1 MELTTFVETLRQELA
16 LTVEGQGDE
25 VRATAERLVSGLEPA
40 VRLALLEALSAAADE
55 ITQDLAPG
63 SVHVRLR
70 GREPAFVV
78 TLPPVEAGVA
88 AAEPAPAA
96 APAAGPGAA
105 PAEPAEAG
113 EDATVRINVRLGER
127 LKHRIEEAAARSG
140 LSVNAWLGRAAAAA
154 LNAADAEHALGR
166 SGSPVRAATGGQ
178 RYTGWVR

>member
-25 VRATAERLVSGLEPA
+25 ARATAERLVSGLEPA

-78 TLPPVEAGVA
+78 TLPPAEAGVA

-96 APAAGPGAA
+96 GQGAA